1 MPSMAKLWCPD
12 VWFTIIVSSSIKSFW
27 GVVGGAVNKMSI
39 STEDFELEQLALS
52 PGGGSPM

>member
-1 MPSMAKLWCPD
+1 MAKLWCPD

-39 STEDFELEQLALS
+39 STEDFELKQLALS